1 MLKDLNYRP
10 ILIDELIT
18 NERLSSYKAVFLHN
32 SDAELIGA
40 YLWNTKVCAAF
51 YPLLISAE
59 VTLRNAI
66 DTALS
71 NDLGRFWWKAGKLHY
86 KSFDGVNVPFECKAV
101 TENFQKA
108 FAKVRSEK
116 RSRYNQNRHTPSHN
130 EIVSKS
136 EFSTW
141 EFILNEEYMGP
152 NLIWPKNLG
161 KVFRGK
167 WPSKTS
173 TTLKVARELV
183 KVVREFRN
191 RVSHHEPV
199 WKRYGIKNEA
209 EAINHLNE
217 KLDKILSL
225 IALVSPHKLELLVKS
240 GIVANAKRVCTI
252 GELRNNQQTSQIHSV
267 KSVSKLYRLV
277 KSANNENTSKNIVLF
292 NFGKV
297 RFTIAPF

>member
-116 RSRYNQNRHTPSHN
+116 SY
-130 EIVSKS
+130 
-136 EFSTW
+136 
-141 EFILNEEYMGP
+141 
-152 NLIWPKNLG
+152 
-161 KVFRGK
+161 
-167 WPSKTS
+167 
-173 TTLKVARELV
+173 
-183 KVVREFRN
+183 
-191 RVSHHEPV
+191 
-199 WKRYGIKNEA
+199 
-209 EAINHLNE
+209 
-217 KLDKILSL
+217 
-225 IALVSPHKLELLVKS
+225 
-240 GIVANAKRVCTI
+240 
-252 GELRNNQQTSQIHSV
+252 
-267 KSVSKLYRLV
+267 
-277 KSANNENTSKNIVLF
+277 
-292 NFGKV
+292 
-297 RFTIAPF
+297 